1 MISKKET
8 LVTHE
13 CDLGFF
19 VTECLVVPEI
29 ICEPDEHYHLMC
41 KHCPRSLVE
50 GANRQRARVKKLGT

>member
-1 MISKKET
+1 MITEKEI

-13 CDLGFF
+13 CSLGYF
-19 VTECLVVPEI
+19 VTECLIVPEI

-50 GANRQRARVKKLGT
+50 GGNRKQEEDWGMRI